1 MHGYRLQRPFR
12 CCLPASALTVL
23 SLLPS
28 ILQSLLIPS
37 FTTSTTANLL
47 LPPLQRSP
55 SPASC
60 DQWHPLRHQYTSHS
74 TSNRLPPGCP
84 SAQQPVLRALVVHPT
99 ALLLRMTPTLQPPL
113 EPITSASPGPTTFV
127 TLMTGTNPNTASSV
141 FTSSAPSAFMA
152 RRRSAPLSDRER
164 YEWPPAPRSGTRDRP
179 RSSHDRPPSSLRRD
193 DTADFE
199 RRPHSSIRRDDT
211 ADSERLE
218 RLETQLAD
226 SELRADRGRRG
237 HSVNCAAER
246 PSDSSNG

>member
-127 TLMTGTNPNTASSV
+127 TLMAGTNPNTASSV
-141 FTSSAPSAFMA
+141 FTSSAPCH
-152 RRRSAPLSDRER
+152 P
-164 YEWPPAPRSGTRDRP
+164 
-179 RSSHDRPPSSLRRD
+179 PPSWLG
-193 DTADFE
+193 AD
-199 RRPHSSIRRDDT
+199 RPHSPTESAT
-211 ADSERLE
+211 NGPRLLAPVPVTVRVPRTIVHLRPCVVTT
-218 RLETQLAD
+218 RLTSSAVHIPPFVATTRPTPSAWSASRLSSRTRN
-226 SELRADRGRRG
+226 SELI
-237 HSVNCAAER
+237 AAAAATA
-246 PSDSSNG
+246 